1 MEIQD
6 FAMTVTEDKYR
17 PLPDYLTIKP
27 SEIEGLGLFTLKD
40 LEEDKS
46 LGMTHLYRHSEPN
59 HYLRTPLGGFINHS
73 KEPNCHLVT
82 VTSFGPR
89 KFLYTKR
96 KIKAGEELTVKYTMY
111 EV

>member
-27 SEIEGLGLFTLKD
+27 SEIEGLGLFTLRDISADTK
-40 LEEDKS
+40 
-46 LGMTHLYRHSEPN
+46 LGLTHTLWFGEPN
-59 HYLRTPLGGFINHS
+59 NLLRTPLGGFINH
-73 KEPNCHLVT
+73 KDKPNCVIKGK
-82 VTSFGPR
+82 VMR
-89 KFLYTKR
+89 YLYTLED
-96 KIKAGEELTVKYTMY
+96 IKAGEELTVKYTMY